1 MTLPGTVRKR
11 WRRADVVELV
21 LSFGAFALA
30 VHAFARF
37 GAQIETRPGVVLRDP
52 VLALL
57 APRDLTW
64 VIFIVIYACVGCTV
78 LLLWR
83 DPPAFA
89 LAFRAYALMVVFRII
104 AMSVTPLD
112 APLGAI
118 PLRDPFIDQLWN
130 GRTLTR
136 DLFFSGH
143 TASLCIVVLATPVR
157 YVAARR
163 WFAAGACVVGACVL
177 WQRVHYTVDVLAAP
191 VFSYAAWRLAITASG
206 RAASLR
212 EATVATPASV
222 GAVVRR
228 LRRDP
233 HVDRK
238 AS

>member
-1 MTLPGTVRKR
+1 MTPPGTARQR
-11 WRRADVVELV
+11 WRSADVVELV

-37 GAQIETRPGVVLRDP
+37 GAWIETRPGVVLRDP

-64 VIFIVIYACVGCTV
+64 VIFTVIYACIACAVV
-78 LLLWR
+78 LLWR

-89 LAFRAYALMVVFRII
+89 LAFRAYALMVVFRMA
-104 AMSVTPLD
+104 AMSVTPLE

-118 PLRDPFIDQLWN
+118 PLHDPFIDQLWN

-143 TASLCIVVLATPVR
+143 TASLCIVALATLPRHAV
-157 YVAARR
+157 ARR
-163 WFAAGACVVGACVL
+163 CFAAAACVVGACVL
-177 WQRVHYTVDVLAAP
+177 WQKVHYAVDVLAAP
-191 VFSYAAWRLAITASG
+191 VFSYAAWRVAIVATG
-206 RAASLR
+206 RSAALR
-212 EATVATPASV
+212 EAPVARSPTEGPA
-222 GAVVRR
+222 VRR
-228 LRRDP
+228 LRGDP
-233 HVDRK
+233 RVGRK